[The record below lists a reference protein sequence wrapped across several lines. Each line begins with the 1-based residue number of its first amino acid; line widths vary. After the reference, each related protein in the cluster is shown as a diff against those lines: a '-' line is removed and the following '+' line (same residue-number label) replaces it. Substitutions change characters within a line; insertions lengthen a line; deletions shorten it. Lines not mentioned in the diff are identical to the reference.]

1 MLKLKHKK
9 IAILGAGGL
18 GACTALELSQ
28 RGYKVDLYEEHQL
41 PLRRASYANEGKV
54 HVGFIYAMDKSF
66 HTARQMLIGAV
77 HFMDYLQRWIEV
89 KPEEMVSTPFYYLVH
104 KGSLLNAQELN
115 SHYQRCC
122 EVFKE
127 LSNGGKKKY
136 LGLFD
141 SLEANLLPKSRIEGI
156 GNPDYIE
163 DIFETSEYSV
173 EPRYIAKKLTE
184 ALANDPNI
192 QLKLSSKVESV
203 SKVGSYLRVHF
214 TNQGS
219 PQTEDYTE
227 VINSTWNGLLEI
239 DRTMGIEPLGTWSH
253 RYKFGNKILV
263 PIQENDLP
271 SCTMVLGAFGD
282 TVNFKD
288 KGAFMSWYPVGRT
301 EWSEAYRPPDWDSM
315 YSREERLDVFYRS
328 FEELKK
334 RIPTVG
340 RLKFDLDAVDPVG
353 GDILALGNTDVDKN
367 ESRLH
372 ERFEVGIRSFGNYH
386 SVDTGKYTIIPYLA
400 VKVADRIEGKS

>member
-1 MLKLKHKK
+1 MKAKK

-28 RGYKVDLYEEHQL
+28 RGYKVDLYEEHHL

-66 HTARQMLIGAV
+66 HTAHQMLVGAV
-77 HFMDYLQRWIEV
+77 HFMDYLQRWVEV
-89 KPEEMVSTPFYYLVH
+89 KPEEMISTPFYYLVH

-115 SHYQRCC
+115 YHYQRCC
-122 EVFKE
+122 EVFRG
-127 LSNGGKKKY
+127 LSNGGKIKY
-136 LGLFD
+136 LGLFE
-141 SLEANLLPKSRIEGI
+141 SLEATLLPKSRIEGI

-173 EPRYIAKKLTE
+173 EPRYIADKLTE
-184 ALANDPNI
+184 ALAHDPNI
-192 QLKLSSKVESV
+192 QLHLSSKVDSV
-203 SKVGSYLRVHF
+203 SRVGNNLRVHF
-214 TNQGS
+214 SNHGS
-219 PQTEDYTE
+219 TQSEDYSE

-263 PIQENDLP
+263 PLQENDLP

-301 EWSEAYRPPDWDSM
+301 GWSEDYRPPDWDSM
-315 YSREERLDVFYRS
+315 YSQEQRFDVFSRS

-334 RIPTVG
+334 RIPAVAG
-340 RLKFDLDAVDPVG
+340 LKFVPEAVDPVG

-400 VKVADRIEGKS
+400 VKMADRIEGKS